1 MLACEMVM
9 WLQSWR
15 GVSVSPTRR

>member
-1 MLACEMVM
+1 MVM

-15 GVSVSPTRR
+15 GVSVPPTSW